1 MAHIGIQAEPPPI
14 PIHRG
19 PAAVGLQAC
28 LPPEQ
33 CRPPGPVLLLLLP
46 AGPGQGGP
54 RVPVHQHQL
63 AVLYRLE
70 GPRCPQHRRDAKGPG
85 QDGRM
90 AGRASCLCEDGGHPL
105 PVQPH
110 GHGRGQLPGHKDAA
124 RRKAA
129 QICLPPAQQRPQQ
142 TALQIPDVRSP
153 QAHPLILQPLKQ
165 PDISAEHGVH
175 RRLSGL
181 PLLDGPVQ
189 LELQLRVPK
198 HGDLAGED
206 GRLTFPGPDPHP
218 LGQGGGLPLHLA
230 GRRPQAGP
238 LVLHPGVPSSGAVRR
253 RRPETDRRAH
263 PHAPRGSDPPQD
275 HGAHLL
281 FRCASYSP
289 FSRD

>member
-1 MAHIGIQAEPPPI
+1 MAAW
-14 PIHRG
+14 
-19 PAAVGLQAC
+19 L
-28 LPPEQ
+28 
-33 CRPPGPVLLLLLP
+33 
-46 AGPGQGGP
+46 
-54 RVPVHQHQL
+54 
-63 AVLYRLE
+63 
-70 GPRCPQHRRDAKGPG
+70 
-85 QDGRM
+85 
-90 AGRASCLCEDGGHPL
+90 GRASCLCEDGGHPL

-263 PHAPRGSDPPQD
+263 PTPPEAPIPRRIMVLISSFAVLPTPRSPGTRSVPRPPPGLPAPPLRNSGSRSRFPA
-275 HGAHLL
+275 GC
-281 FRCASYSP
+281 RRTGRSKC
-289 FSRD
+289 FSH

>member
-1 MAHIGIQAEPPPI
+1 
-14 PIHRG
+14 
-19 PAAVGLQAC
+19 
-28 LPPEQ
+28 
-33 CRPPGPVLLLLLP
+33 
-46 AGPGQGGP
+46 
-54 RVPVHQHQL
+54 
-63 AVLYRLE
+63 
-70 GPRCPQHRRDAKGPG
+70 
-85 QDGRM
+85 M

-206 GRLTFPGPDPHP
+206 GRLTFPGSARAAVSRSTWQDAARRRARSSSTPAYP
-218 LGQGGGLPLHLA
+218 LPARSGAAARRQTAGPIPTPPEAPIPRRIMVLISSFAVLPTPRSPGTRSVPRPPPGLPAPPLRNSGSRSRFPA
-230 GRRPQAGP
+230 GCRRTGR
-238 LVLHPGVPSSGAVRR
+238 SK
-253 RRPETDRRAH
+253 
-263 PHAPRGSDPPQD
+263 
-275 HGAHLL
+275 
-281 FRCASYSP
+281 C
-289 FSRD
+289 FSH